1 MVSETG
7 SPSLAR
13 ASDSQGTGQLVR
25 ALNWKG
31 AFWVAAGVPPL
42 VLFSIGGIAGTTGK
56 LAFLVWM
63 ISMVM
68 GFLQSFTYAEMAG
81 MFGNK
86 SGGASVY
93 GATAWLRYSK
103 LIAPLSVWCN
113 WFAWSPVL
121 SLGCSIAA
129 GYILNALFPIPAAD
143 SAAVLEWLAANAAN
157 YTAGTQSVIDF
168 IAANAG
174 TAPAD
179 AITAVATTD
188 AVAALTPALRTWE
201 ALSFAV
207 PGVGTLHFNAT
218 FLIGV
223 ALMLIMFA
231 IQHRGIAN
239 TASAQKWL
247 AIIVLVPLLLVGLVP
262 ILTGAIDSANV
273 TGLLPPSAAY
283 SGIDGTWN
291 IGGWT
296 LFLGGLYIAA
306 WSTYGFETAVCY
318 TSELKNPKTDT
329 FKAIF
334 YSGLL
339 CMVFFFLIPFAFQGV
354 LGHAGMLAPGIVD
367 GTGIGEALG
376 NMVGGGR
383 AVTQIFVIL
392 MILALFLA
400 IMTAMAGS
408 SRTLYQGSKDG
419 WLPKYLSR
427 VNKHGAPVGAMW
439 TDFGFNLI
447 LLALASDI
455 TGYFYVLAISNVG
468 YIIFN
473 FLNLN
478 AGWIHRIDSGHIER
492 PWKAPNLLLGFNTLL
507 AFVNALFLGAGA
519 KVWGYQNALLS
530 GVVFAAFIIPVFAFR
545 HWVQDGGKFPAH
557 AMEELGLKD
566 GEMGARK
573 AGMLPYLALALGVV
587 VVLVANW
594 FFVLPDT
601 ERMPFIDY
609 LLQPITMFRAS

>member
-1 MVSETG
+1 MAAETG
-7 SPSLAR
+7 PR
-13 ASDSQGTGQLVR
+13 QLVR
-25 ALNWKG
+25 ALDWKG

-56 LAFLVWM
+56 LAFLVWI
-63 ISMVM
+63 ISMIM

-143 SAAVLEWLAANAAN
+143 SAAVVSWVAAHLAD
-157 YTAGTQSVIDF
+157 YTASSQSVIDF
-168 IAANAG
+168 ITANAG
-174 TAPAD
+174 TLPAD

-188 AVAALTPALRTWE
+188 GVAALTPAVRTWE
-201 ALSFAV
+201 ALSFSL
-207 PGVGTLHFNAT
+207 PLVGTLHFNAT

-223 ALMLIMFA
+223 ILMLIMFA

-239 TASAQKWL
+239 TASAQKIL
-247 AIIVLVPLLLVGLVP
+247 AIVVLVPLLLVGLVP

-273 TGLLPPSAAY
+273 TGLVPPTAAY

-334 YSGLL
+334 FSGLL
-339 CMVFFFLIPFAFQGV
+339 CCVFFFLIPFAFQGV
-354 LGHAGMLAPGIVD
+354 LGTEGMLAPGIVD
-367 GTGIGEALG
+367 GTGIAEALG
-376 NMVGGGR
+376 SMVGGGK
-383 AVTQIFVIL
+383 AITQIFVIL

-427 VNKHGAPVGAMW
+427 VNRHGAPVGAMW
-439 TDFGFNLI
+439 TDFCFNLI

-455 TGYFYVLAISNVG
+455 AGYFYVLAISNVG

-492 PWKAPNLLLGFNTLL
+492 PWKAPKLLLGVNTLL

-530 GVVFAAFIIPVFAFR
+530 GVVFAAVIIPVFAYR
-545 HWVQDGGKFPAH
+545 HWYQDGGKFPAH

-566 GEMGARK
+566 GEMGERK
-573 AGMLPYLALALGVV
+573 AGMLPYLALAAGVV
-587 VVLVANW
+587 VVLWANW
-594 FFVLPDT
+594 FFVLP
-601 ERMPFIDY
+601 
-609 LLQPITMFRAS
+609 S